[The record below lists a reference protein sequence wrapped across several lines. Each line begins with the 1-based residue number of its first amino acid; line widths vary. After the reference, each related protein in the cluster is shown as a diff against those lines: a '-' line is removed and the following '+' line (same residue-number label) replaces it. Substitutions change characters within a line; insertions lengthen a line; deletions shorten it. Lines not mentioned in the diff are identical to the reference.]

1 MSQRED
7 KNSETTKDTSHRS
20 LLFSLWKKMTGG
32 KGEKGKKDPAQG
44 EPEAPLPQAQEV
56 PEEDIPI
63 QPEELPY
70 EKQPA
75 PDELMEY

>member
-32 KGEKGKKDPAQG
+32 KGEKGKKGGKG
-44 EPEAPLPQAQEV
+44 ERNRKEEIGKKEERKQA
-56 PEEDIPI
+56 
-63 QPEELPY
+63 
-70 EKQPA
+70 
-75 PDELMEY
+75 